1 MSAFLDYWGKHAARP
16 ALIWVDRCGRHR
28 LLPYSHFADRA
39 ARFAGLLN
47 GLGLA
52 TGESVAVLLRPV
64 PEWWE
69 VAAGAM
75 RAGVPFAPMPGGAP
89 DGDRLRAAGA
99 AVVVVD
105 DAHLEPALALRRAG
119 VVRYVVCVGGLPHAE
134 AMNYRAMMFLAG
146 TEPAPA
152 PPDSPVLLAEDER
165 YSHADL
171 RRLADELGLA
181 WLDRHRDD
189 LHLSL
194 TPRHTAAG
202 VLLGMIEPWSAGAA
216 ILVDETD
223 GDPTRIRGL
232 LERFP
237 VTTFSAP
244 GSSYVDLDRTGLR
257 GLRNSSLRRV
267 LATGAQPDADAA
279 RAWFREKGLWIHPGP
294 APVEAPTTCATF
306 PGAF

>member
-1 MSAFLDYWGKHAARP
+1 MSAFLDYWGKHAGRP
-16 ALIWVDRCGRHR
+16 AMIWVDRCGRDR

-69 VAAGAM
+69 VAAGTM
-75 RAGVPFAPMPGGAP
+75 RAGVPFAPMPGGVP
-89 DGDRLRAAGA
+89 DADRLRAAGA

-105 DAHLEPALALRRAG
+105 EAHLEPALALRRTGAVRH
-119 VVRYVVCVGGLPHAE
+119 VVSVGGLPHAE
-134 AMNYRAMMFLAG
+134 AMNYQAMMFLAEN
-146 TEPAPA
+146 EPAPA
-152 PPDSPVLLAEDER
+152 PPDSPVLLAEGER

-194 TPRHTAAG
+194 TPRHTATG
-202 VLLGMIEPWSAGAA
+202 VLLGLIEPWSAGAA
-216 ILVDETD
+216 ILVGET
-223 GDPTRIRGL
+223 GCDPARLRGL

-237 VTTFSAP
+237 VTTVSAP
-244 GSSYVDLDRTGLR
+244 GSSYVDLARTDLR
-257 GLRNSSLRRV
+257 GLRNSSVRRV
-267 LATGAQPDADAA
+267 LATGAQPDAGAA
-279 RAWFREKGLWIHPGP
+279 RAWFRQTGLWIHPGP
-294 APVEAPTTCATF
+294 APAEMLTTCATF